1 MHLNGSTTTT
11 FIIHLAICDLTYCIL
26 HLPIHAVGFLIQG
39 PFLKEPICQIS
50 AILRNINV
58 HLKYMFLGMI
68 AVSRGLGITRISI
81 LEEYR
86 TLVVVS
92 MYIFSIMM
100 YLPQMMIKVSTHLEF
115 CLMLICS
122 WQNLNWNKK
131 KCLEKN

>member
-26 HLPIHAVGFLIQG
+26 HLPIHAAGFLIQG

-100 YLPQMMIKVSTHLEF
+100 YLPQMMIKVSSRLEF
-115 CLMLICS
+115 CLMLICP
-122 WQNLNWNKK
+122 WQNLNWN
-131 KCLEKN
+131 